1 MFFFKQNQHKLPD
14 SNSMVIYKCWPRC
27 KPWQIPPAHIYA
39 WHIEQPASSMH
50 QNPLRILSLI
60 LQQDQCRMCVNC
72 CHLSGKVCQRGSTRC
87 NKCEWKYCTINL
99 GHDVACCRKHFLTYR
114 GTFFATVMRKKLP
127 VFTTATFSL
136 WIYNWNIFPW
146 RVVWLL
152 EQHSPTPP
160 PSCVTCSAGSRGL
173 WGETTEG
180 RQQTATDLCRSG
192 WRQPWS
198 VRPRRA
204 WWTGGPLAPVAT
216 HPSPPR
222 RPGRSAPRWGWTVPE
237 EHGRRSRTG
246 QHQWRHQ
253 VRLGY
258 ILNTAVVHPSRMVE
272 MVNCDGKH
280 PVTEG
285 GLSYFMCTSHIQSI
299 GTMSHIFCWTQRF
312 NLHKDQRICFRW
324 EVFMQVFDHQGAA
337 AHK

>member
-50 QNPLRILSLI
+50 QNPLRILPLI

-160 PSCVTCSAGSRGL
+160 PSCVTCSAGSRGFEEKRQKGGSRLRLTCVALAEDSHGLSAHAVHGERVVL
-173 WGETTEG
+173 WHLWRRILLPRGAQGGQLLAEAEPYLRSTVEG
-180 RQQTATDLCRSG
+180 Q
-192 WRQPWS
+192 
-198 VRPRRA
+198 
-204 WWTGGPLAPVAT
+204 
-216 HPSPPR
+216 
-222 RPGRSAPRWGWTVPE
+222 GRGNTSDVT
-237 EHGRRSRTG
+237 
-246 QHQWRHQ
+246 
-253 VRLGY
+253 RLG
-258 ILNTAVVHPSRMVE
+258 
-272 MVNCDGKH
+272 
-280 PVTEG
+280 
-285 GLSYFMCTSHIQSI
+285 
-299 GTMSHIFCWTQRF
+299 
-312 NLHKDQRICFRW
+312 
-324 EVFMQVFDHQGAA
+324 
-337 AHK
+337 